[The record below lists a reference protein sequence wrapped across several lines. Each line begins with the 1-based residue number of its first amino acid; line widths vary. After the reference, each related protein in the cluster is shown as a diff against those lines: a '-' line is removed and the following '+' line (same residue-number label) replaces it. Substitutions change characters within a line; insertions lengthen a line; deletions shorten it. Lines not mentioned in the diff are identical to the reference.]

1 VSTFDHFAC
10 VTNLGELIGVRKL
23 SSVATAVALFVG
35 CAGVA
40 VVGAAAPASAS
51 CSHYHTNIDGG
62 RGQLFNATNVN
73 IRSGPHT
80 SCGSL
85 GYGQLSH
92 SVDFHCYTSGDRVSA
107 NGHTTYTWTY
117 LKDTTTGVSGWVA
130 DALLDGL
137 GGGIAC

>member
-1 VSTFDHFAC
+1 MRKVSSAAAA
-10 VTNLGELIGVRKL
+10 VTLT
-23 SSVATAVALFVG
+23 VA

-51 CSHYHTNIDGG
+51 CSHFHENVDTAY
-62 RGQLFNATNVN
+62 GQLFNGSNVN

-80 SCGSL
+80 SCTSL

-92 SVDFHCYTSGDRVSA
+92 YVDFHCYHSGDRVTA

-117 LKDTTTGVSGWVA
+117 LKDTTTGISGWVA

-137 GGGIAC
+137 GSGIAC

>member
-1 VSTFDHFAC
+1 MRKVSS
-10 VTNLGELIGVRKL
+10 IGAAVL
-23 SSVATAVALFVG
+23 LTVAGT
-35 CAGVA
+35 GVA
-40 VVGAAAPASAS
+40 VIGAAAPASAT
-51 CSHYHTNIDGG
+51 CSHYHTNIDNKY
-62 RGQLFNATNVN
+62 GQLFNGSNIN
-73 IRSGPHT
+73 IRTGPHT

-92 SVDFHCYTSGDRVSA
+92 SVDFHCFTSGDRVSA

-137 GGGIAC
+137 GSGIAC